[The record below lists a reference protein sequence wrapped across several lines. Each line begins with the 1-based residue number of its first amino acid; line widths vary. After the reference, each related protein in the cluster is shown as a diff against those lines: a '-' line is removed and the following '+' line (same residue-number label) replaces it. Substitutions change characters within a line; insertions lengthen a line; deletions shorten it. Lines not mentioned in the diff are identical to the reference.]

1 MATGMENKYTLD
13 DISKRLKV
21 STRTLLREIKRGK
34 LKSQRVG
41 RRHLVSEVEIESY
54 LGKGRD
60 EDYLEKTIS
69 MFLKDVKVE
78 MISTLQKMVSRPSVA
93 SEVGQEAKLANLI
106 KHKFDK
112 WGIRSN
118 VYEEGSEVA
127 VRASYGLADD
137 GILLDSPL
145 DTLPPGDLVK
155 WTYPPF
161 DGVIRKGKMYGR
173 GTADCKAGIVAMMY
187 TILFFRKFFDEE
199 KLRIE
204 VVFDGGEQDGSFAGM
219 KLVLKRGLPVTA
231 GIVGYAGDM
240 KDILVGARG
249 YHRYCFTIH
258 GEAVH
263 TGSRYKPGINAIS
276 KMTKF
281 INEVESYEFPKPLGS
296 LFSFGGRLT
305 FSKIEGGRAINMVP
319 DSCSA
324 WLDVRTT
331 PEISKDRLDEDLAK
345 IIDKIKVRDKN
356 FKIDVQYMVGQQ
368 AYMVN
373 PKGKIVELIGQSC
386 QVVLNRKMYLT
397 ASGPAHVG
405 NLLNESNIPTVVFG
419 PMGENVHSYDEYIE
433 ISSIPKVVE
442 IYIRTI
448 IKYFDIDSNSF

>member
-199 KLRIE
+199 KLRI
-204 VVFDGGEQDGSFAGM
+204 
-219 KLVLKRGLPVTA
+219 
-231 GIVGYAGDM
+231 
-240 KDILVGARG
+240 
-249 YHRYCFTIH
+249 
-258 GEAVH
+258 
-263 TGSRYKPGINAIS
+263 
-276 KMTKF
+276 
-281 INEVESYEFPKPLGS
+281 
-296 LFSFGGRLT
+296 
-305 FSKIEGGRAINMVP
+305 
-319 DSCSA
+319 
-324 WLDVRTT
+324 
-331 PEISKDRLDEDLAK
+331 
-345 IIDKIKVRDKN
+345 
-356 FKIDVQYMVGQQ
+356 
-368 AYMVN
+368 
-373 PKGKIVELIGQSC
+373 
-386 QVVLNRKMYLT
+386 
-397 ASGPAHVG
+397 
-405 NLLNESNIPTVVFG
+405 
-419 PMGENVHSYDEYIE
+419 
-433 ISSIPKVVE
+433 
-442 IYIRTI
+442 
-448 IKYFDIDSNSF
+448 